1 MFRFLAAL
9 VLLALAAPLALA
21 AERIES
27 FHSHIVVE
35 KGGDLV
41 VTETI
46 TVRAEGNEIK
56 RGIFRDIP
64 RLQSTRSG
72 LKTKK
77 PFKVLSVRRDGMAEN
92 FRTSKIGKGG
102 IRIRIGR
109 AEVFLKPGSYTYE
122 IIYRT
127 GRQLYFEEE
136 RDALYWN
143 VNGTE
148 WGFPTD
154 KVTATVKLPEG
165 IKGTKVWGYTGKRG
179 AKGKDY
185 TAELTGTGAT
195 IEATRPFRSKENLTV
210 VLEWPPG
217 LLEERAYEEA
227 RGSLFRDHP
236 PAALG
241 LVLLAGAFVYY
252 LVAWIKVGK
261 DPAKGIIIPL
271 YGPPEGLSAAAV
283 RYIDQMGHD
292 NKCFSAGVVGLAAK
306 GEATIEKDG
315 KVYVLHPK
323 MLTPAQKGELLELL
337 NEGEVKELEALKGIS
352 MRRAEGIREARP
364 YEQVEDV
371 LRVKG
376 IGKGALAKMINHMSG
391 TGDSPGEPLA
401 ADETGLH
408 KKLFG
413 AGSLRL
419 KQSNHARIGGALK
432 AHKRLLAS
440 QVEKVHFIRNLVW
453 WVPGLLLSLLGGL
466 VFLLATVATG
476 LTEETFLALLALL
489 FLSLTSVVLVR
500 VVELSVVR
508 RGKDVGGGGWF
519 LLLLVLGIWGFCF
532 VALMV
537 LSSFW
542 VGGAV
547 LYAVVLNQVFYHLIK
562 APTNLGQRV
571 RDQIEGFRRYLSVA
585 EEERL
590 NLENPPEKTPE
601 LFERFLPYALALGCE
616 QQWAEKFDEV
626 LQAAGVAPGDSSY
639 SPSYYSD
646 SGSSGSLSGAMSD
659 LGGSFTGS
667 LSSSASAPSS
677 GGGGGGGGGGSGG
690 GGGGGG
696 GGGW

>member
-1 MFRFLAAL
+1 MFRFLAVSL
-9 VLLALAAPLALA
+9 LLALAAPRALA

-35 KGGDLV
+35 RGGELV

-46 TVRAEGNEIK
+46 RVRAAGVQIK
-56 RGIFRDIP
+56 RGIYRDIP
-64 RLQSTRSG
+64 RLQATRFG

-77 PFKVLSVRRDGMAEN
+77 PFEVLSVKRDGKPEN
-92 FRTSKIGKGG
+92 YETSEIGQGG

-109 AEVFLKPGSYTYE
+109 RSVFLKPGFYTYE
-122 IIYRT
+122 ITYRT
-127 GRQLYFEEE
+127 GQQLYFEEE

-148 WGFPTD
+148 WGFPAG
-154 KVTATVKLPEG
+154 KVSATVVLPEG
-165 IKGTKVWGYTGKRG
+165 IRGTKVWGYTGKRG

-185 TAELTGTGAT
+185 KAELTGTGAT
-195 IEATRPFRSKENLTV
+195 IAATRPFRSKENLTV

-227 RGSLFRDHP
+227 RVSLFRDHP
-236 PAALG
+236 LAAWG
-241 LVLLAGAFVYY
+241 LLLLAGAFVYY

-261 DPAKGIIIPL
+261 DPAKGTIIPL

-292 NKCFSAGVVGLAAK
+292 KKCFSAGVVGLAAK
-306 GEATIEKDG
+306 GQATIEKDG

-323 MLTPAQKGELLELL
+323 TLTPAQEGELLELL
-337 NEGEVKELEALKGIS
+337 NEGEVKELEAFKGIS
-352 MRRAEGIREARP
+352 MRRAEDIREARP
-364 YEQVEDV
+364 YEKVKDV

-391 TGDSPGEPLA
+391 RGDSPGEPLT

-440 QVEKVHFIRNLVW
+440 QVEKVHFIRNLAW

-466 VFLLATVATG
+466 VFLLATGPSTAT
-476 LTEETFLALLALL
+476 LNALL
-489 FLSLTSVVLVR
+489 FLSLTSVLLVSK
-500 VVELSVVR
+500 VALSVVQ
-508 RGKDVGGGGWF
+508 RGKDWGCGGLF
-519 LLLLVLGIWGFCF
+519 LLLLFLGIWGFCF
-532 VALMV
+532 VGLTV

-542 VGGAV
+542 VAGAV

-571 RDQIEGFRRYLSVA
+571 RDQVEGFRRYLSVA

-616 QQWAEKFDEV
+616 QQWAEKFDDV

-646 SGSSGSLSGAMSD
+646 AGSSGSLSGAMSD

-677 GGGGGGGGGGSGG
+677 GGGGGGGGGGGSGG

>member
-1 MFRFLAAL
+1 M
-9 VLLALAAPLALA
+9 
-21 AERIES
+21 
-27 FHSHIVVE
+27 
-35 KGGDLV
+35 
-41 VTETI
+41 
-46 TVRAEGNEIK
+46 
-56 RGIFRDIP
+56 
-64 RLQSTRSG
+64 
-72 LKTKK
+72 
-77 PFKVLSVRRDGMAEN
+77 
-92 FRTSKIGKGG
+92 
-102 IRIRIGR
+102 
-109 AEVFLKPGSYTYE
+109 
-122 IIYRT
+122 
-127 GRQLYFEEE
+127 
-136 RDALYWN
+136 
-143 VNGTE
+143 
-148 WGFPTD
+148 
-154 KVTATVKLPEG
+154 TATVKLPEG
-165 IKGTKVWGYTGKRG
+165 IKGTKVWGYTGKRD

-185 TAELTGTGAT
+185 KAELTGTGAT

-419 KQSNHARIGGALK
+419 KQSNHARIGGALQGPQ
-432 AHKRLLAS
+432 AAPCLPGGEGAFH
-440 QVEKVHFIRNLVW
+440 QEPCLVGAGPPPLPAGRPR
-453 WVPGLLLSLLGGL
+453 VSPGHRGHRSHGGDL
-466 VFLLATVATG
+466 PGPSGPTLPEPHIG
-476 LTEETFLALLALL
+476 CPRE
-489 FLSLTSVVLVR
+489 
-500 VVELSVVR
+500 
-508 RGKDVGGGGWF
+508 GGG
-519 LLLLVLGIWGFCF
+519 
-532 VALMV
+532 ALC
-537 LSSFW
+537 S
-542 VGGAV
+542 
-547 LYAVVLNQVFYHLIK
+547 
-562 APTNLGQRV
+562 
-571 RDQIEGFRRYLSVA
+571 
-585 EEERL
+585 
-590 NLENPPEKTPE
+590 
-601 LFERFLPYALALGCE
+601 
-616 QQWAEKFDEV
+616 
-626 LQAAGVAPGDSSY
+626 AAGQGCRRWGMVPAAV
-639 SPSYYSD
+639 SPR
-646 SGSSGSLSGAMSD
+646 D
-659 LGGSFTGS
+659 LGVLFCRV
-667 LSSSASAPSS
+667 
-677 GGGGGGGGGGSGG
+677 
-690 GGGGGG
+690 
-696 GGGW
+696 

>member
-35 KGGDLV
+35 RSGDLI

-148 WGFPTD
+148 WPFPTD

-165 IKGTKVWGYTGKRG
+165 IKGTKVWGYTGKLD

-185 TAELTGTGAT
+185 KAELTGTGAT
-195 IEATRPFRSKENLTV
+195 IAATRPFRSKENLTV

-271 YGPPEGLSAAAV
+271 YGPPEGLSAAAG
-283 RYIDQMGHD
+283 R
-292 NKCFSAGVVGLAAK
+292 
-306 GEATIEKDG
+306 
-315 KVYVLHPK
+315 
-323 MLTPAQKGELLELL
+323 
-337 NEGEVKELEALKGIS
+337 
-352 MRRAEGIREARP
+352 
-364 YEQVEDV
+364 
-371 LRVKG
+371 
-376 IGKGALAKMINHMSG
+376 
-391 TGDSPGEPLA
+391 
-401 ADETGLH
+401 
-408 KKLFG
+408 
-413 AGSLRL
+413 
-419 KQSNHARIGGALK
+419 
-432 AHKRLLAS
+432 
-440 QVEKVHFIRNLVW
+440 
-453 WVPGLLLSLLGGL
+453 
-466 VFLLATVATG
+466 
-476 LTEETFLALLALL
+476 
-489 FLSLTSVVLVR
+489 
-500 VVELSVVR
+500 R
-508 RGKDVGGGGWF
+508 RG
-519 LLLLVLGIWGFCF
+519 
-532 VALMV
+532 
-537 LSSFW
+537 
-542 VGGAV
+542 
-547 LYAVVLNQVFYHLIK
+547 
-562 APTNLGQRV
+562 
-571 RDQIEGFRRYLSVA
+571 
-585 EEERL
+585 
-590 NLENPPEKTPE
+590 
-601 LFERFLPYALALGCE
+601 
-616 QQWAEKFDEV
+616 
-626 LQAAGVAPGDSSY
+626 
-639 SPSYYSD
+639 
-646 SGSSGSLSGAMSD
+646 
-659 LGGSFTGS
+659 
-667 LSSSASAPSS
+667 PSS
-677 GGGGGGGGGGSGG
+677 GP
-690 GGGGGG
+690 
-696 GGGW
+696 